1 MIRLQRS
8 MFNVGVFLMLDEGDY
23 VVVYG
28 CEPYQGSHPSDPI
41 RGLGSF
47 QMGGNCLLVLLI
59 HVSGHLPGKL
69 KDRETGVRFP

>member
-1 MIRLQRS
+1 

-47 QMGGNCLLVLLI
+47 PVGTYQAN
-59 HVSGHLPGKL
+59 
-69 KDRETGVRFP
+69 